1 MKPEVKKLVT
11 AFAETAQSVKLRLKK
26 SGFVLPVAHNGG
38 IKFKHCFIKKN
49 NSNGWYDISN
59 LHNPRIKYYKGI
71 ASHKIAVAISI
82 YLGMDVEFK
91 EQDLLD
97 ADHKYLHYYNEIRFL
112 QHGLKVALQRDDVV
126 KIDLYNARM
135 HEYMPRFERAKHR
148 VAVLLDR
155 AETLLF
161 DTK

>member
-11 AFAETAQSVKLRLKK
+11 AFAETAQSVKVRLKK

-49 NSNGWYDISN
+49 SNGWYDVKN
-59 LHNPRIKYYKGI
+59 LHNPRISYYKGL
-71 ASHKIAVAISI
+71 ASHKIAIAIAI
-82 YLGMDVEFK
+82 YLGMDTRFS

-112 QHGLKVALQRDDVV
+112 QHGLNVALARDDVV
-126 KIDLYNARM
+126 KIDLYNARIQ
-135 HEYMPRFERAKHR
+135 EYQPKFENVKQHISL
-148 VAVLLDR
+148 LLDR

>member
-1 MKPEVKKLVT
+1 MKPEVKQLIT
-11 AFAETAQSVKLRLKK
+11 AFAETAQSVKVRLKK

-49 NSNGWYDISN
+49 QDGWYDIRN
-59 LHNPRIKYYKGI
+59 LHNSRIVYYKGI
-71 ASHKIAVAISI
+71 ASHKIAVAIAI
-82 YLGMDVEFK
+82 YLGMDTRFS

-112 QHGLKVALQRDDVV
+112 KHGLNVALERDDVV
-126 KIDLYNARM
+126 KIDLYNARIQ
-135 HEYMPRFERAKHR
+135 EYQPKFENVKQHISL
-148 VAVLLDR
+148 LLDR

>member
-11 AFAETAQSVKLRLKK
+11 AFAETAQSVKIRLKK

-49 NSNGWYDISN
+49 DNGWYDIRN

-71 ASHKIAVAISI
+71 ANHKIAVAMAI
-82 YLGMDVEFK
+82 YLGMDAEFK
-91 EQDLLD
+91 EKDLLD

-112 QHGLKVALQRDDVV
+112 KHSLKKAIEKDDIV
-126 KIDLYNARM
+126 KIDMCNARID
-135 HEYMPRFERAKHR
+135 EYMPKFDRAKQHI
-148 VAVLLDR
+148 ALLLDR

>member
-11 AFAETAQSVKLRLKK
+11 AFAETAQSVKIRLKK

-49 NSNGWYDISN
+49 NEGWYNVVN
-59 LHNPRIKYYKGI
+59 LHNTRKIYYKNI
-71 ASHKIAVAISI
+71 ASHKIAVAIAI
-82 YLGMDVEFK
+82 YLGMDRKYPEN
-91 EQDLLD
+91 DLLE
-97 ADHKYLHYYNEIRFL
+97 ADRQYLHYFNEIRFL
-112 QHGLKVALQRDDVV
+112 KHNLGVALKKDDTV
-126 KIDLYNARM
+126 KIDLYNARIQ
-135 HEYMPRFERAKHR
+135 EYMPKYERAKHR
-148 VAVLLDR
+148 VALLLDR

>member
-11 AFAETAQSVKLRLKK
+11 AFAETAQAVKIRLKK

-49 NSNGWYDISN
+49 DNGFYDIRN

-71 ASHKIAVAISI
+71 ASHKIAVAIAI
-82 YLGMDVEFK
+82 YLGMDTGFK

-112 QHGLKVALQRDDVV
+112 QHGLNVALKRDDVV
-126 KIDLYNARM
+126 KIDLYNARLQ
-135 HEYMPRFERAKHR
+135 EYMPKFESAKLRAT
-148 VAVLLDR
+148 VLLDR

>member
-11 AFAETAQSVKLRLKK
+11 AFAETAQSVKIRLKK

-38 IKFKHCFIKKN
+38 IKFKHCFIRK
-49 NSNGWYDISN
+49 SNEGFYDIVN

-71 ASHKIAVAISI
+71 ANHKVAVAIAI
-82 YLGMDVEFK
+82 YLGMDVGFK

-112 QHGLKVALQRDDVV
+112 KHGLTIALKKDDVV
-126 KIDLYNARM
+126 KIDLYNARIQ
-135 HEYMPRFERAKHR
+135 EYMPKFERAKHT
-148 VAVLLDR
+148 VTVLLDR

>member
-38 IKFKHCFIKKN
+38 IKFKHCFIKRN
-49 NSNGWYDISN
+49 NDGWYTVSN
-59 LHNPRIKYYKGI
+59 LHNARIKYYKGI
-71 ASHKIAVAISI
+71 ASHHIAVAIAI
-82 YLGMDVEFK
+82 YLGTDTGFNE
-91 EQDLLD
+91 EDLLD

-112 QHGLKVALQRDDVV
+112 EHSLKVAIQRDDIV
-126 KIDLYNARM
+126 KIDMCNARIQ
-135 HEYMPRFERAKHR
+135 EYMPKFESAKQR
-148 VAVLLDR
+148 TRLLLDR